1 MTTSAETKLTPQLDT
16 VGPNTAGKMRRLAL
30 ASMVGT
36 SLEWYEFVIYNSM
49 AALIFNKLFFRRL
62 IRLSVQF

>member
-1 MTTSAETKLTPQLDT
+1 MTTSVETTVTPQLDT
-16 VGPNTAGKMRRLAL
+16 VGPSRAGRMGRLAV

-49 AALIFNKLFFRRL
+49 AALIFNKLFFPV
-62 IRLSVQF
+62 I